1 VTPKAAKG
9 ASSDVERFL
18 QRVGSE
24 EAMPV
29 ENAREVFEIHMP
41 KRFGD
46 DPSLSARVNAVY
58 KFVLTGDGGGTWSV
72 DLTREPA
79 GVKEEDSEAHCT
91 ITTASSVFLDIVNG
105 TLSGQKAFT
114 SGKLKIRG
122 NVSLALKLGA
132 VLGK

>member
-1 VTPKAAKG
+1 
-9 ASSDVERFL
+9 
-18 QRVGSE
+18 
-24 EAMPV
+24 MPV
-29 ENAREVFEIHMP
+29 ESAREVFEVHMR

-46 DPSLSARVNAVY
+46 DPGLSGRVNAVY

-72 DLTREPA
+72 DLKREPA
-79 GVKEEDSEAHCT
+79 AVTEEDSEADCT
-91 ITTASSVFLDIVNG
+91 ITAPSRVFVDIVNG

-122 NVSLALKLGA
+122 NVSLALKLSE